1 MDLNIDLLNRYYM
14 DFQSKRYEYIEMG
27 NYYYGKQAIETDYT
41 KINERANTK
50 SCRNYI
56 AKFVDN
62 ETSFIAGIP
71 LNYISKTMDVE
82 SIADIEYNL
91 SQWDKKFDINLVRS
105 LGIYRSSV
113 ELYFIDY
120 KNDFQSIILN
130 PSNSYIVKDAYGN
143 IELLMY
149 FFKNDFDTTN
159 YIDVYTTDMIHHYK
173 EQITKDSKNFS
184 VADKV
189 ENIFIEVKAATPNI
203 FGEVPCSVG
212 NIDKTVYDRIKS
224 CQNDLN
230 TLNSDQLN
238 LGSDLRYFY
247 MILYGVDFTDEKN
260 KTMIQNINQNS
271 IMLLNGDAK
280 IEKLEKTINDSFMQ
294 NVRQNCK
301 SDMYELVGHLNFQ
314 NNPTSNSSGEQII
327 SRMIELKFRCNLIG
341 ATVQNMVRER
351 VRFLFKYLKIKENK
365 DYDWK
370 SINVKITLNTPK
382 EWLTYSNVISQLANT
397 DVLSKETMRSILPL
411 DHSPEI
417 EKRKV
422 EQERLED
429 EKNSIDLDK
438 VDASTGVTIGI

>member
-1 MDLNIDLLNRYYM
+1 M

-27 NYYYGKQAIETDYT
+27 NYYYGQQAIITDYV

-62 ETSFIAGIP
+62 ETSFICGIP
-71 LNYISKTMDVE
+71 LNYISKTMDID
-82 SIADIEYNL
+82 SISDIEYNL
-91 SQWDKKFDINLVRS
+91 SQWSKKHDIDLVQA
-105 LGIYRSSV
+105 LGIYRESV
-113 ELYFIDY
+113 ELYYIDY

-130 PSNSYIVKDAYGN
+130 PSNSYVVKDAYGN

-149 FFKNDFDTTN
+149 SFKKDFDFTN
-159 YIDVYTTDMIHHYK
+159 YIDIYTKDTIYHYK
-173 EQITKDSKNFS
+173 ENITKDNKNFT
-184 VADKV
+184 VADDV
-189 ENIFIEVKAATPNI
+189 EDVFVEVAASTPNI

-212 NIDKTVYDRIKS
+212 NIDKTVFDRIKS
-224 CQNDLN
+224 CQDEFNI
-230 TLNSDQLN
+230 LNSDQLN

-247 MILYGVDFTDEKN
+247 MILYGVDPTDEKN

-271 IMLLNGDAK
+271 IMFLNGEAK
-280 IEKLEKTINDSFMQ
+280 LDKLEKTINDSFMQ

-301 SDMYELVGHLNFQ
+301 SDMFELVGHLNF
-314 NNPTSNSSGEQII
+314 NDSPTSNTSGEQII

-341 ATVQNMVRER
+341 ATLQNMVRER

-365 DYDWK
+365 EYDWK
-370 SINVKITLNTPK
+370 SINIKITLNIPK
-382 EWLTYSNVISQLANT
+382 EWLTLANVISQLSNT
-397 DVLSKETMRSILPL
+397 NVLSKETMRSILPL

-422 EQERLED
+422 ELERLED
-429 EKNSIDLDK
+429 EKNNINLDK
-438 VDASTGVTIGI
+438 VGNVSTGVTIGI